1 MGRIAFID
9 TETTGLV
16 AGRHEVIEVAII
28 TEHEDGTIERWESKV
43 APQRIEDAH
52 PRALEINGYTP
63 AAWKGA
69 PDASEVASAVAKR
82 LKGAV
87 VCGHNV
93 NFDIGF
99 LTTMLSDAGIN
110 QELSHRGVIDTITLA
125 HEHLKPTGLRSVS
138 LVNCRRWLGWSEE
151 GAHTALADAEAA
163 RRLYHAL
170 YQATDEDRASW
181 TTSGPANMEAAQ
193 KR

>member
-1 MGRIAFID
+1 MSRIVFID

-16 AGRHEVIEVAII
+16 VGQHEVIEVAII
-28 TEHEDGTIERWESKV
+28 TEHEDGTVERWESKV

-63 AAWKGA
+63 EAWEGA
-69 PDASEVASAVAKR
+69 PTASEVAPAVSER

-93 NFDIGF
+93 NFDIRF
-99 LTTMLSDAGIN
+99 LTALLSNAGIE

-138 LVNCRRWLGWSEE
+138 LINCRRWLGWSEA

-163 RRLYHAL
+163 RRLYHSL
-170 YQATDEDRASW
+170 LRATDEDRITW
-181 TTSGPANMEAAQ
+181 TDEGPSNMEAAQ